1 MFNRISEEN
10 FRKIQLPKQSS
21 LVNYSRF
28 KELETDVLFR
38 SFSIKYVIEGCEK
51 YRIYGNQFKIQ
62 TGEYLLAN
70 NFSGGHLIIDNPT
83 MVEGMCIDIA
93 PSILTEVVSG
103 IKKPDLT
110 EFNPDLERY
119 FTTNYFPENKYNAKQ
134 NALGKRL
141 EQISQELALNTEH
154 NFEFTNEF
162 FYDLAEKLVIDQYS
176 NIKDLNAIPSV
187 KLATKKDLF
196 RKIALGKNFIDSHF
210 SQIKNIEE
218 VALEC
223 SMSEYHFFRLF
234 RHVYQ
239 ISPYQYI
246 LKKKLELAYQLLK
259 DKALNISEVAFLTG
273 FNDLPTFSKSFK
285 KQYGLAPS
293 IVQNKSFL

>member
-1 MFNRISEEN
+1 MFNRISKEN
-10 FRKIQLPKQSS
+10 FGKIQLPKQSS
-21 LVNYSRF
+21 LVNYSCF
-28 KELETDVLFR
+28 KELETDMLFR

-83 MVEGMCIDIA
+83 MVKGMCIDIA
-93 PSILTEVVSG
+93 PSILTEVVNG
-103 IKKPDLT
+103 IKRPDVT
-110 EFNPDLERY
+110 ECNSDVERY
-119 FTTNYFPENKYNAKQ
+119 FTTSFFPENKYNAKL
-134 NALGKRL
+134 NTLGKRL
-141 EQISQELALNTEH
+141 EQISDELASNTEYH
-154 NFEFTNEF
+154 YQFTNEF
-162 FYDLAEKLVIDQYS
+162 FYDLAEKLVVDQYS
-176 NIKDLNAIPSV
+176 NINDFKAIPSV

-196 RKIALGKNFIDSHF
+196 RKILLGKNFIDAYF
-210 SQIKNIEE
+210 NRIKNVEE

-246 LKKKLELAYQLLK
+246 LKKKLELAHHLLK
-259 DKALNISEVAFLTG
+259 DKTLTISEVALLSG

-285 KQYGLAPS
+285 KHFGFTPS
-293 IVQNKSFL
+293 NLQNKSIG